1 MPVGLGVRAGLVV
14 GIYSGEVGSVR
25 PRKCLLWVQAVS
37 ERLRFARRYGR
48 VRGGDFFEVD
58 FWVSWIFAIVSLTIV
73 IHLRKA
79 IKARQL

>member
-58 FWVSWIFAIVSLTIV
+58 FWVSWIFAIVEALLAGCWHSGQRL
-73 IHLRKA
+73 
-79 IKARQL
+79 